1 MVGLYHNMTKK
12 ETIQKV
18 IEKYD
23 RMIDI
28 LNNKIN
34 PLIDERDQIK
44 NVKETKLK
52 LIDDYFEAVEK
63 IEAMKEL
70 IKNPPEI

>member
-1 MVGLYHNMTKK
+1 MTKE

>member
-1 MVGLYHNMTKK
+1 
-12 ETIQKV
+12 
-18 IEKYD
+18 
-23 RMIDI
+23 MIDI